1 MTWEIAISAE
11 IAQMANNHALERI
24 KFEYDRFGLP
34 ANSRISMIT
43 IGTIGQLVFK
53 DYLEIQEI
61 PFEFQMQA
69 GKYDDYDFTID
80 GKKIEVK
87 TSGFENRNDWENL
100 NAIYNVNQMKAA
112 VYKKYTASVQIF
124 VNGYDKSTR
133 TFDYKKCNH
142 GIIAGWQFIDF
153 IASVP
158 KTNLPLGKAH
168 LVPLK
173 KLFPIETLC

>member
-1 MTWEIAISAE
+1 MAWEIAISAE

-34 ANSRISMIT
+34 TNSRISMIT

-53 DYLEIQEI
+53 IYLEQQEI

-69 GKYDDYDFTID
+69 GKFDDYDFTID

-87 TSGFENRNDWENL
+87 TSGFENENDWRNL

-112 VYKKYTASVQIF
+112 VFKKYTASVQIF
-124 VNGYDKSTR
+124 VNGYDKSAR
-133 TFDYKKCNH
+133 TFDYTKCNY
-142 GIIAGWQFIDF
+142 GIIAGWQFIDY

-158 KTNLPLGKAH
+158 KINLPLGDAH
-168 LVPLK
+168 LVPLNN
-173 KLFPIETLC
+173 LFPIEKLC